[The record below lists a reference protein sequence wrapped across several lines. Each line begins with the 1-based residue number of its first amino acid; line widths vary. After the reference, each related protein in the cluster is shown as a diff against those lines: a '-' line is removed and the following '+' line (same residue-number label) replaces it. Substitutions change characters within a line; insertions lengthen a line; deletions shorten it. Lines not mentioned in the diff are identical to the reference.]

1 MLKWRDS
8 APYISPKIDDALDFD
23 PSMSMTG
30 RRRGSL
36 YLIDKVKDVSSQ
48 RLKIWMLKFCRKSK
62 EYIINNI
69 TDAKGLIYFKV
80 AIVLSPF
87 RPDSVLIHL

>member
-1 MLKWRDS
+1 MLKWSDPV
-8 APYISPKIDDALDFD
+8 PYISPKIDDALDFD

-30 RRRGSL
+30 RRGSL

-48 RLKIWMLKFCRKSK
+48 RLKIWMLKLYRKSK

-69 TDAKGLIYFKV
+69 TDAG
-80 AIVLSPF
+80 
-87 RPDSVLIHL
+87 